1 MLKEERLEKIVTLV
15 DRQGTV
21 KVSDIMQQLDVSDM
35 TVRRDLGELEN
46 SGLLK
51 KIHGGAQSIHQY
63 KRKELS
69 HVEKK
74 IIDIEEKKQI
84 VKRALTLIQEGDTI
98 FLGPGTT
105 LELLAANLSFD
116 NLRVVTNSLPVFT
129 TLVEK
134 ENNMEVHLLGG
145 RIRKCTQAFF
155 GDLADQMLQHM
166 HFQKTFISC
175 NAVKGNEIMTASIEE
190 GKTQKI
196 ALDNAVEKYLLVD
209 DSKINKEDFYSF
221 YELNHFTSVITN
233 DDEAHSYRELTEFV
247 KTIIS

>member
-1 MLKEERLEKIVTLV
+1 MLKEERLDKIVTLV

-21 KVSDIMQQLDVSDM
+21 KVSDIMQQLKVSDM
-35 TVRRDLGELEN
+35 TVRRDLIELEN

-51 KIHGGAQSIHQY
+51 KVHGGAQSIHQY

-69 HVEKK
+69 HLEKK
-74 IIDIEEKKQI
+74 IINIEEKKQI
-84 VKRALTLIQEGDTI
+84 VNKALTLIQEGDTI

-105 LELLAANLSFD
+105 LEILAANMAFD
-116 NLRVVTNSLPVFT
+116 SLRVVTNSLPVFN

-145 RIRKCTQAFF
+145 RIRKRTQAFF
-155 GDLADQMLQHM
+155 GDLADQMLQNM

-175 NAVKGNEIMTASIEE
+175 NAIKGNEIMTASIEE

-221 YELNHFTSVITN
+221 YELDHFTSVITN
-233 DDEAHSYRELTEFV
+233 DNQEHSYHELQEFV
-247 KTIIS
+247 QTILS

>member
-1 MLKEERLEKIVTLV
+1 MLKEERLDKIVALV
-15 DRQGTV
+15 DRKGTI
-21 KVSDIMQQLDVSDM
+21 KVSDIMQQLNVSDM
-35 TVRRDLGELEN
+35 TVRRDLSELDN

-69 HVEKK
+69 HLEKK
-74 IIDIEEKKQI
+74 IINMEEKTQI
-84 VKRALTLIQEGDTI
+84 VKKALTLIQEGDTI

-105 LELLAANLSFD
+105 LELLAANMKYDS
-116 NLRVVTNSLPVFT
+116 LRIVTNSLPVFT

-145 RIRKCTQAFF
+145 QIRKRTQAFF
-155 GDLADQMLQHM
+155 GDLTDQMLESM

-175 NAVKGNEIMTASIEE
+175 NAIKGNKIMTASIEE

-209 DSKINKEDFYSF
+209 DSKLNKEDFYAF
-221 YELNHFTSVITN
+221 YELDQFTSVITN
-233 DDEAHSYRELTEFV
+233 DNHTHSYRALTEFV
-247 KTIIS
+247 QTIVS